1 MVSEM
6 KKIILFII
14 FSFVSLN
21 GYTEQILK
29 ECSKPDECT
38 FKIGNDFE
46 FLVAGIG
53 TILPLSQNLSK
64 GNTYQAIN
72 DVTAGCV
79 RVIKGGGDSATIG
92 FFSTRTGNVFPAN
105 EDEKPC
111 L

>member
-1 MVSEM
+1 MVGEM

-14 FSFVSLN
+14 ISFVSLN

-38 FKIGNDFE
+38 FKVGNDFE

-64 GNTYQAIN
+64 GNAYQAIN

-92 FFSTRTGNVFPAN
+92 FFSTRTGDVFPAS